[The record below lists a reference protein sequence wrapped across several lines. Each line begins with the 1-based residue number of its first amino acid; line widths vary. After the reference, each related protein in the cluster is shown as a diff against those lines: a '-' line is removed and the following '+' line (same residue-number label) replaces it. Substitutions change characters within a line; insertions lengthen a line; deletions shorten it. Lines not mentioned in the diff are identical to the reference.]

1 MYIGDVVDR
10 LLSSDK
16 LLENLGLGARSLG
29 LGARSNGHAWGSL
42 GSFGAGLVVGSVLGL
57 LFAPKPGSEL
67 RREVRQRAHDLRDNA
82 RGGEH
87 SHSHD
92 PATPPS

>member
-16 LLENLGLGARSLG
+16 LLENLGF
-29 LGARSNGHAWGSL
+29 GARSNGHAWGTL

-82 RGGEH
+82 RGGEDH
-87 SHSHD
+87 SREN

>member
-10 LLSSDK
+10 LLSSDH
-16 LLENLGLGARSLG
+16 LLGSLG
-29 LGARSNGHAWGSL
+29 LGTRSGGHPWSSL
-42 GSFGAGLVVGSVLGL
+42 GAFGAGLMVGSVLGL

-67 RREVRQRAHDLRDNA
+67 RREFRQRAHDLRGNS
-82 RGGEH
+82 RGEEH
-87 SHSHD
+87 SPED

>member
-1 MYIGDVVDR
+1 MYIGDILDG

-16 LLENLGLGARSLG
+16 LESLG
-29 LGARSNGHAWGSL
+29 LRTRSSGHADLWGSL
-42 GSFGAGLVVGSVLGL
+42 GSFGAGLLVGSVLGL

-67 RREVRQRAHDLRDNA
+67 RREVRQRAHDLRGNS
-82 RGGEH
+82 RGEEH
-87 SHSHD
+87 SPED

>member
-10 LLSSDK
+10 LLSSDT
-16 LLENLGLGARSLG
+16 LENLGLRTRPS
-29 LGARSNGHAWGSL
+29 GHSDLWGSL
-42 GSFGAGLVVGSVLGL
+42 GSFGAGLVIGSVLGL

>member
-16 LLENLGLGARSLG
+16 LLENLGF
-29 LGARSNGHAWGSL
+29 GARSNGHAWSSL

-67 RREVRQRAHDLRDNA
+67 RQEVRQRAHDLRDNA
-82 RGGEH
+82 RGQAH
-87 SHSHD
+87 SPED
-92 PATPPS
+92 PATPPR